1 MESNI
6 PNEKIVSAPINIRS
20 TALASLTI
28 MALIVFLEWAQSFFA
43 PIVVGMLLSYALYP
57 IVSFLKRRLWLP
69 HWMGALLVVSAL
81 VGVSWFAAGSLQEQV
96 GPLLDKLPN
105 AVKKFTRENDAARYE
120 SPSVLEK
127 LHSAAVEVE
136 KAASSDATTADKAA
150 PNDVVKVQIQDDPF
164 DFREY
169 LLGGSMSAVMF
180 MGQFISVL
188 LLVFFIL
195 ASGRLYKEKLVK
207 ISGKTLSKKK
217 LTVGMLEHIN
227 RQLRLFFF
235 VTLFGA
241 IFVGIVTWL
250 AFIWLGV
257 EQAALWGVLA
267 GIASMV
273 PYLGPGVI
281 FVATGLVAFLQ
292 FATLGMALIV
302 AAVSLAITSVQGNV
316 LTPLMTSR
324 TLAMNAAGVFIS
336 LLFWGWLWG
345 PIGLV
350 VATPAMVVIKCVCD
364 HVENLQSFGELL
376 GG

>member
-1 MESNI
+1 MD
-6 PNEKIVSAPINIRS
+6 PNAPDEKIVSAPINIRS
-20 TALASLTI
+20 AALATLTV
-28 MALIVFLEWAQSFFA
+28 MALIVFLDWAQSFFA
-43 PIVVGMLLSYALYP
+43 PIVFGMLLSYALYP

-69 HWMGALLVVSAL
+69 HWLGALLVVSAL
-81 VGVSWFAAGSLQEQV
+81 IGASYFAAGSLQEQV
-96 GPLLDKLPN
+96 VPLLDKLPN
-105 AVKKFTRENDAARYE
+105 AVKQFTRANDAATDE
-120 SPSVLEK
+120 SPSVVDK
-127 LHSAAVEVE
+127 LRSAAAQVE
-136 KAASSDATTADKAA
+136 KAANDGAAAVDTAIPKG
-150 PNDVVKVQIQDDPF
+150 VMKVQIQDKPF

-169 LLGGSMSAVMF
+169 LLGGSMNALVF
-180 MGQFISVL
+180 MGQFVSVL

-207 ISGKTLSKKK
+207 ISGDTLSKKK
-217 LTVGMLEHIN
+217 LTVEILEDIN

-235 VTLFGA
+235 VMLFGA
-241 IFVGIVTWL
+241 VFVGVGTWL

-257 EQAALWGVLA
+257 EQAALWGALA
-267 GIASMV
+267 GIASMI
-273 PYLGPGVI
+273 PYVGPGVI

-302 AAVSLAITSVQGNV
+302 AAVSLAITSVQGNI

-350 VATPAMVVIKCVCD
+350 VATPVMLVVKCVCD
-364 HVENLQSFGELL
+364 HVENLQNFGELL